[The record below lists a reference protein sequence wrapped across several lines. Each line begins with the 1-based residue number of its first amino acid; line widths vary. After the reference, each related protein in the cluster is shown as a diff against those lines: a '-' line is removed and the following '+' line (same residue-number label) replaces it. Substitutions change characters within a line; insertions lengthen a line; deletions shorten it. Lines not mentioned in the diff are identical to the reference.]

1 MSKALVKKL
10 REQNKK
16 KFGLSSTFVNNLELP
31 RARVKEWLKVLNIE
45 QIMGGR
51 SNFSS
56 AEKVHHLQILVT
68 ALDRKQRK
76 LENMQRLANLYK
88 PLNLGIVV

>member
-1 MSKALVKKL
+1 
-10 REQNKK
+10 
-16 KFGLSSTFVNNLELP
+16 
-31 RARVKEWLKVLNIE
+31 
-45 QIMGGR
+45 MGGR

>member
-1 MSKALVKKL
+1 
-10 REQNKK
+10 
-16 KFGLSSTFVNNLELP
+16 
-31 RARVKEWLKVLNIE
+31 
-45 QIMGGR
+45 MGGR

-76 LENMQRLANLYK
+76 LENMQRLANMYK
-88 PLNLGIVV
+88 PLNLGIVVQKRMGFGGMTDVFYEYVDTVTLASEETLL